1 MTAPDS
7 PNPAS
12 PGTPILVGAACG
24 EYMDRVVVIEWRVAP
39 GDAVEHGQVVAV
51 VETAKAATEVE
62 APCDGVMGDILAPV
76 GEEVA
81 VSQPIGLITGGA
93 DNPAPT
99 PEPNTPADPAPR
111 EADDGARPGHD
122 PVVRANG
129 HDRIIASPAARRRA
143 AAVGLDLET
152 IIGTGLGG
160 RIKLRDVSAAVH
172 ALSTSWLDADVPAP
186 PCFSDTTDTPLWVTR
201 TGGETGTP
209 VLMLHGF
216 AAESSV
222 WHPIERSLAPHHPV
236 IRLDLPCHG
245 RSPRDRYAS
254 FHDFVRPVLEAFD
267 SLNEGPVHVIGHS
280 LGGAIALALADQ
292 RPGMV
297 RSLGLLAPAGLGV
310 EVGSPILD
318 GLCRAASPDSLAP
331 WLLRLVV
338 DPSHITD
345 GYVRAAMAARAA
357 PHLRACQAALAA
369 RLFPDG
375 TQAFNVTPLLRRVAV
390 PTRLI
395 WGRAD
400 EVLPWQQALGA
411 PGHVA
416 LHLLPAVGHLPHL
429 EASDIVADVLRD
441 LIATAEDTP
450 GPPDTDFL
458 TQEVHVA

>member
-7 PNPAS
+7 PNAAS
-12 PGTPILVGAACG
+12 PGTPILVGAASG

-51 VETAKAATEVE
+51 VETAKAAAEVE
-62 APCDGVMGDILAPV
+62 APCDGVMGEILALV
-76 GEEVA
+76 GDEVA
-81 VSQPIGLITGGA
+81 VTQPLGLIAGGA
-93 DNPAPT
+93 DAPAPT

-111 EADDGARPGHD
+111 EADDDARPGHD
-122 PVVRANG
+122 PVVRANDE
-129 HDRIIASPAARRRA
+129 DRIIASPAARRRA
-143 AAVGLDLET
+143 AAMGLGLEG
-152 IIGTGLGG
+152 IVGTGPGG
-160 RIKLRDVSAAVH
+160 RIKLRDVSAAVR
-172 ALSTSWLDADVPAP
+172 AMAASPLDADAQAP
-186 PCFSDTTDTPLWVTR
+186 SCFPDTPFPLRVTR
-201 TGGETGTP
+201 TGIETGTP

-216 AAESSV
+216 AGDSSV
-222 WHPIERSLAPHHPV
+222 WHPIERDLAAHHPV

-245 RSPRDRYAS
+245 RSPHDRYAS

-280 LGGAIALALADQ
+280 LGGAVALALADQ

-310 EVGSPILD
+310 EVDSHILD

-345 GYVRAAMAARAA
+345 GYVRAAMATRAA
-357 PHLRACQAALAA
+357 PHIRACQAALAA
-369 RLFPDG
+369 RLFPNG
-375 TQAFNVTPLLRRVAV
+375 TQAFNVTPLLRRVVV

-429 EASDIVADVLRD
+429 EASAIVTSVLRD
-441 LIATAEDTP
+441 LIATAEACP
-450 GPPDTDFL
+450 GPPDTDVL
-458 TQEVHVA
+458 THEVHVA

>member
-81 VSQPIGLITGGA
+81 VSQPIGLIAGGA
-93 DNPAPT
+93 DTPAPA

-111 EADDGARPGHD
+111 EADDDARPGHD
-122 PVVRANG
+122 TVVCANDE
-129 HDRIIASPAARRRA
+129 DRIIASPAARRRA
-143 AAVGLDLET
+143 AAVGLDLEH
-152 IIGTGLGG
+152 IVGTGPGG

-172 ALSTSWLDADVPAP
+172 ALSTSWLDPEQTESIHFPDSAVP
-186 PCFSDTTDTPLWVTR
+186 LRVTR
-201 TGGETGTP
+201 TGAETGTP

-216 AAESSV
+216 AGDSSV
-222 WHPIERSLAPHHPV
+222 WHPIERGLAAHHPV

-245 RSPRDRYAS
+245 RSPCDRFAS

-267 SLNEGPVHVIGHS
+267 ALSEGPVHVIGHS
-280 LGGAIALALADQ
+280 LGGAIALVLADQ

-297 RSLGLLAPAGLGV
+297 RSLGLLAPTGLGV
-310 EVGSPILD
+310 EVDSHILD
-318 GLCRAASPDSLAP
+318 GLCRASGPDSLAP

-345 GYVRAAMAARAA
+345 GYIRAAMATRAA

-375 TQAFNVTPLLRRVAV
+375 TQAFTVTPLLRRVAV

-416 LHLLPAVGHLPHL
+416 LHLLPAVGHLSYL

-441 LIATAEDTP
+441 LIATAEDSP
-450 GPPDTDFL
+450 GPKDTTLL
-458 TQEVHVA
+458 TQEAHVA